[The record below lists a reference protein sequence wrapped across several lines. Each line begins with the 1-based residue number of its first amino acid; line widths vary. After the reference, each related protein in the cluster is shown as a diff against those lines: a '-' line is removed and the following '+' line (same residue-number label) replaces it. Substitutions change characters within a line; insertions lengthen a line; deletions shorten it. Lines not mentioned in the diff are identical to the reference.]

1 MFKYSTMTLILLSL
15 LGPNLCLGAP
25 IMYWNLDM
33 LGFSANSQFFILVE
47 SITEDYSDTVDGASA
62 RIMIMDVAKN
72 KCLDGGCLSVH
83 GTQDEGKSELPKTE
97 EAQLR
102 AVYSKTWR
110 LRKKRKLTPPKIGYT
125 TEGPFFE
132 ENNCKTAYYLFQDQQ
147 IGVTLQQNIVPYKYA
162 RKASVQLEVSREDIS
177 KTIDSIENYRDNAQR
192 YQLGRLFVSPNQKN
206 MAILIHVF
214 YYNSESKSVDVRT
227 LVQTAKLF

>member
-15 LGPNLCLGAP
+15 FGPSLCLGAP

-33 LGFSANSQFFILVE
+33 LGFSANSQSFILVE
-47 SITEDYSDTVDGASA
+47 SITEDYTDTVDIASA
-62 RIMIMDVAKN
+62 RIMIIDVATN
-72 KCLDGGCLSVH
+72 ECLHGGCLSVH
-83 GTQDEGKSELPKTE
+83 DTQDDGKSELPKTE
-97 EAQLR
+97 EDQLQ

-125 TEGPFFE
+125 TEGPFFDE
-132 ENNCKTAYYLFQDQQ
+132 DNCKTAYYLFQDQP
-147 IGVTLQQNIVPYKYA
+147 IWVTLLQNIVSYRHAP
-162 RKASVQLEVSREDIS
+162 KASLQLEVNRENIS

-206 MAILIHVF
+206 MAILIHVS
-214 YYNSESKSVDVRT
+214 YSNPESKSVDVRT